1 MIPSVSDY
9 LFGNEDE
16 LAVHV
21 CCALIT
27 CQNEKSELQA
37 CLQWRV
43 LNGKVAI
50 ATTEVTFVVHRHA
63 EQSKLQILV
72 R

>member
-1 MIPSVSDY
+1 MILSVSDY

-16 LAVHV
+16 LAMHM

-37 CLQWRV
+37 CLQWRGV
-43 LNGKVAI
+43 
-50 ATTEVTFVVHRHA
+50 EW
-63 EQSKLQILV
+63 
-72 R
+72 